1 MALYL
6 DCTTADLS
14 AESLF
19 RLVVV
24 DSDGEAYF
32 ACDNSELSWEDVWRQ
47 LIVEDADGNPAL
59 AVYGVGGTGGGGY
72 ENFTTTAGQTVFTV
86 TDITL
91 GAMYKVF
98 VDGAYQS
105 WGHTRVGNVVTFGT
119 GFTAGHEVSIQM

>member
-6 DCTTADLS
+6 DCTTADLA

-24 DSDGEAYF
+24 DSDGDAYF
-32 ACDNSELSWEDVWRQ
+32 DCDNTELSWEDIWRQ
-47 LIVEDADGNPAL
+47 LIVVDGDGNPAL
-59 AVYGVGGTGGGGY
+59 AVYGVGGAGGGY
-72 ENFTTTAGQTVFTV
+72 QDFTTTAGQTIFTV

-98 VDGAYQS
+98 VDGIYQS
-105 WGHTRVGNVVTFGT
+105 WGHTRVGNVVTFAIA
-119 GFTAGHEVSIQM
+119 FTAGHEVSIQM

>member
-6 DCTTADLS
+6 DCTTADLA

-24 DSDGEAYF
+24 DSDGDAYF
-32 ACDNSELSWEDVWRQ
+32 DCDNTELSWEDIWRQ
-47 LIVEDADGNPAL
+47 LIVVDGDGNPAL
-59 AVYGVGGTGGGGY
+59 AVYGVGAGGGGY
-72 ENFTTTAGQTVFTV
+72 QDFTTTAGQTVFTV

-98 VDGAYQS
+98 VDGIYQS
-105 WGHTRVGNVVTFGT
+105 WGHTRVGNVVTFGIA
-119 GFTAGHEVSIQM
+119 FAAGHEVSIQM